1 MMVRPIYAVLER
13 EVVKMFRQRT
23 RLVSAMVRPLIWL
36 FVIGAGFGTVLG
48 RVSGGNYQ
56 QFLAPGVLG
65 MTALFGAM
73 LAALTLV
80 YDKESGVM
88 RMLIVAPFAHYWI
101 IIAKTLSAALAGF
114 VQALLLLVILG
125 LLGFLSMKMSFAL
138 LALGIVMTALSC
150 AGIGILV
157 AAFTRTLDN
166 FAAIMN
172 FVIFPVFFLSGALY
186 PIDNLPALLK
196 IAAMVNP
203 FTYAVDLLKHAML
216 TPLQESATSELS
228 VGVDLAAT
236 AGFTMLAVILASW
249 RFSRE
254 QAYEPLIHILTGKR
268 GD

>member
-1 MMVRPIYAVLER
+1 MTVRPIYAVLER
-13 EVVKMFRQRT
+13 EVIKMFRQRT
-23 RLVSAMVRPLIWL
+23 RLISAMVRPLIWL
-36 FVIGAGFGTVLG
+36 FVIGGGFGAVVARANG
-48 RVSGGNYQ
+48 VDYQ
-56 QFLAPGVLG
+56 QFLAPGVLA

-88 RMLIVAPFAHYWI
+88 RMLIIAPFAHYWI
-101 IIAKTLSAALAGF
+101 IIAKTLSAALAGM
-114 VQALLLLVILG
+114 VQALLLLIILAALG
-125 LLGFLSMKMSFAL
+125 LLSAKMSFL
-138 LALGIVMTALSC
+138 LLGVGVMMAALSC

-186 PIDNLPALLK
+186 PIANLPPLLK
-196 IAAMVNP
+196 LAAMVNP

-216 TPLQESATSELS
+216 SPLQAGVASEL
-228 VGVDLAAT
+228 GVPVDIIVTAA
-236 AGFTMLAVILASW
+236 FTVLAVVVASW

-268 GD
+268 G